1 MRRGG
6 FAGDYAPLREE
17 VARCFAESFL
27 SQASMIARAAISA
40 SCRMARP
47 RLWRARRA
55 PVRHGAHDK
64 TGRAVLRQLPDRK
77 RSADIIDRCAEYTE
91 REAAANDGEQ
101 HGRFHAV
108 NLLLVDVK
116 LVGEV
121 GHGNRPCNTR
131 SPALS
136 PSSYLV
142 ICIGAVTG
150 VTQKPARS
158 QRQSLLSGNPILRG
172 RDKGPEMAPEI

>member
-1 MRRGG
+1 MN
-6 FAGDYAPLREE
+6 
-17 VARCFAESFL
+17 RCTE
-27 SQASMIARAAISA
+27 
-40 SCRMARP
+40 
-47 RLWRARRA
+47 
-55 PVRHGAHDK
+55 
-64 TGRAVLRQLPDRK
+64 
-77 RSADIIDRCAEYTE
+77 CAE
-91 REAAANDGEQ
+91 REAPANDREQ

-150 VTQKPARS
+150 RHTETSTRLDLNASLYCRETRFYGAETKVPKWLQKSTRQIAETTCAQESPPARD
-158 QRQSLLSGNPILRG
+158 R
-172 RDKGPEMAPEI
+172 APECNLE